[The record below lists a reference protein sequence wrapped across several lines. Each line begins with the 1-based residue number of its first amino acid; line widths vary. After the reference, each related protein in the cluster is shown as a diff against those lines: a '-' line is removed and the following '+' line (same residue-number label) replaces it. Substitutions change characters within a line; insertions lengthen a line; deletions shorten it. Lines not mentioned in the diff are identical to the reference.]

1 MTRTQHHELDDVAWR
16 ILRTL
21 QSDARAPLKT
31 LAQAAGLSV
40 GATAERIKRLQDAGT
55 VQRFAVELDAVKVGY
70 PIKAIVGITAT
81 QPGKK
86 ALLERLHA
94 APEVLEW
101 RLPVLLESYAI
112 RRGSGGA
119 GRWRGGDGGVRRIR
133 FRQPMTVSL
142 LTGHRRVPPYG
153 MAGGEPGALG
163 RNLVE
168 RADGDVVELAGNDVV
183 DVAAGDVLVVETPG
197 GGGYGRAGA

>member
-40 GATAERIKRLQDAGT
+40 AATAERIKRLQDAGT

-94 APEVLEW
+94 SPEVLECHHVAGADSY
-101 RLPVLLESYAI
+101 LMTVVAASMDDLERFIGTINPYGETRTSIVFSTPIQRRGLEPPGTI
-112 RRGSGGA
+112 RR
-119 GRWRGGDGGVRRIR
+119 
-133 FRQPMTVSL
+133 P
-142 LTGHRRVPPYG
+142 
-153 MAGGEPGALG
+153 
-163 RNLVE
+163 
-168 RADGDVVELAGNDVV
+168 
-183 DVAAGDVLVVETPG
+183 
-197 GGGYGRAGA
+197 